1 MDTYNLEFL
10 FYLKCTD
17 LAELTEI
24 SAVEFQRE
32 LGRWQDE
39 AMRRPVRITRHGRVR
54 LVLLSVEEF
63 DRLMRRDR
71 VAIRAEDLSQAQ
83 AEMIAA
89 AQAPAETKE
98 YDREFEPPTK
108 SR

>member
-1 MDTYNLEFL
+1 MSEIL
-10 FYLKCTD
+10 
-17 LAELTEI
+17 EI

-39 AMRRPVRITRHGRVR
+39 AMRRPLRITRHGRAR

-71 VAIRAEDLSQAQ
+71 VAVRAEDLSQTQ
-83 AEMIAA
+83 ADMIAA
-89 AQAPAETKE
+89 ARAPTETKE
-98 YDREFEPPTK
+98 YDWEFQPPTK
-108 SR
+108 SG

>member
-1 MDTYNLEFL
+1 MSEI
-10 FYLKCTD
+10 
-17 LAELTEI
+17 AEIT
-24 SAVEFQRE
+24 AAEFQRE

-39 AMRRPVRITRHGRVR
+39 AIRRPLRITRHGRAR

-71 VAIRAEDLSQAQ
+71 VAIRAEDLSEAQ
-83 AEMIAA
+83 AAMIAA
-89 AQAPAETKE
+89 ARAPEETKD
-98 YDREFEPPTK
+98 YDWEFEPPSE